1 MINKV
6 ILKRVIVVVFST
18 AMFTDT
24 GIAYAFDMCNNM
36 FDKMNQSKMNQ
47 SEWRGD
53 YRDRDD
59 YYGDPGVDSG
69 YGYRRGRGY
78 GYGSPGYGYGGPPAP
93 SYGYTVPAYAAPQP
107 GNDAL
112 QAEIYQLKLRLK
124 NLEKALIHESSQ
136 QQSAP
141 TDPGRHPSASQSYHF
156 AEELNVLNC

>member
-36 FDKMNQSKMNQ
+36 FDKMNQS
-47 SEWRGD
+47 EWRGD

-59 YYGDPGVDSG
+59 YYGYPGVDSG
-69 YGYRRGRGY
+69 YGYGSLGY
-78 GYGSPGYGYGGPPAP
+78 AYGVPPAP
-93 SYGYTVPAYAAPQP
+93 SYGYTAPAYAAPQP

-112 QAEIYQLKLRLK
+112 QAEIYQLKLRIK
-124 NLEKALIHESSQ
+124 NLEKALTHESSQ
-136 QQSAP
+136 PQSTL
-141 TDPGRHPSASQSYHF
+141 TDPGAG
-156 AEELNVLNC
+156 

>member
-1 MINKV
+1 MINEV
-6 ILKRVIVVVFST
+6 ILKRSIVVVFST
-18 AMFTDT
+18 AIFTGT
-24 GIAYAFDMCNNM
+24 GIAYAFDMCKNM
-36 FDKMNQSKMNQ
+36 FGKMNQ

-59 YYGDPGVDSG
+59 YYGEPGIDSD
-69 YGYRRGRGY
+69 YGYRGRDY

-93 SYGYTVPAYAAPQP
+93 SYGYTAPQP

-124 NLEKALIHESSQ
+124 NLEKALIQESSQ

-141 TDPGRHPSASQSYHF
+141 TDPGTG
-156 AEELNVLNC
+156 

>member
-18 AMFTDT
+18 AMFTGT
-24 GIAYAFDMCNNM
+24 GIAYAFDMCKNM
-36 FDKMNQSKMNQ
+36 FGNMNKSKMNQ
-47 SEWRGD
+47 SEWSGD

-69 YGYRRGRGY
+69 YGYRGRGY

-93 SYGYTVPAYAAPQP
+93 SYGHTVPAYAAPQP

-124 NLEKALIHESSQ
+124 NLEKALTNESLRL
-136 QQSAP
+136 QSAP
-141 TDPGRHPSASQSYHF
+141 TDPGTG
-156 AEELNVLNC
+156 

>member
-6 ILKRVIVVVFST
+6 ILKRVIAVVFST
-18 AMFTDT
+18 AMFTGT

-36 FDKMNQSKMNQ
+36 LDKMNQSNKNQ
-47 SEWRGD
+47 SEWRDD
-53 YRDRDD
+53 YRNHDD

-69 YGYRRGRGY
+69 YGYRRGRGF

-93 SYGYTVPAYAAPQP
+93 SYGHTVPAYAAPQP

-112 QAEIYQLKLRLK
+112 QAEIYQLELRLK
-124 NLEKALIHESSQ
+124 NLEKVLIHESSQ

-141 TDPGRHPSASQSYHF
+141 TDPGTG
-156 AEELNVLNC
+156 

>member
-6 ILKRVIVVVFST
+6 ILKRVIVAVFST

-36 FDKMNQSKMNQ
+36 FDKMSQSKMNQ

-59 YYGDPGVDSG
+59 YYRDPGVDSG
-69 YGYRRGRGY
+69 YGYHRGRGY

-93 SYGYTVPAYAAPQP
+93 GYGYTVPAYAAPQP

-136 QQSAP
+136 QQSAL
-141 TDPGRHPSASQSYHF
+141 TDPGTG
-156 AEELNVLNC
+156 

>member
-6 ILKRVIVVVFST
+6 ILKQVIVVVFST

-24 GIAYAFDMCNNM
+24 GIAYAFDMCKNM

-69 YGYRRGRGY
+69 YGYRRGRGF
-78 GYGSPGYGYGGPPAP
+78 GYGSPGYGYGGPTAP
-93 SYGYTVPAYAAPQP
+93 GYYGYTVPAYATPQP

-141 TDPGRHPSASQSYHF
+141 TDPGTG
-156 AEELNVLNC
+156 

>member
-6 ILKRVIVVVFST
+6 ILKRVIVVVLST

-24 GIAYAFDMCNNM
+24 GIAYAFDMCKNM
-36 FDKMNQSKMNQ
+36 FDKMNQ

-59 YYGDPGVDSG
+59 YYGDPGVGSG

-78 GYGSPGYGYGGPPAP
+78 GYGSTGYGHSGPPAP
-93 SYGYTVPAYAAPQP
+93 SYGYTVPAYSAPQP
-107 GNDAL
+107 GYDAL
-112 QAEIYQLKLRLK
+112 QAEIYHLKLRLK
-124 NLEKALIHESSQ
+124 NLEKSLIHESSQ

-141 TDPGRHPSASQSYHF
+141 TDPRTGQAFGGMSS
-156 AEELNVLNC
+156 N